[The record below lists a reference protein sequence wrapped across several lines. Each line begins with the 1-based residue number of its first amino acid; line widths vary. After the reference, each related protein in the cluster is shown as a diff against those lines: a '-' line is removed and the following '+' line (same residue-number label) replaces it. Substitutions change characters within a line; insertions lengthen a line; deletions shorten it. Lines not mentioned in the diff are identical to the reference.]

1 MESFKESGMDEDAEL
16 KVKTKE
22 INNVRRQV
30 SNSFFFVVPHTPTPH
45 RFLSLLNDEIANDLL
60 QMSVAGTADCCFV
73 PVRAK

>member
-1 MESFKESGMDEDAEL
+1 MESLKESGMDKDAEL

-30 SNSFFFVVPHTPTPH
+30 SNSFFSFFLSLFPPA
-45 RFLSLLNDEIANDLL
+45 FLSLLNDEIANDLL
-60 QMSVAGTADCCFV
+60 QMSATGAADCCFV